1 MKITVRIANVYGKP
15 TVYPVCEKAKLFT
28 ALTGKKTLSGADCR
42 IMRELGVKLDW
53 KQNDADRASFMEG
66 IVHELGV
73 KLDRK
78 QNDASIQ
85 V

>member
-15 TVYPVCEKAKLFT
+15 TVYPVCEKAVLFT

-53 KQNDADRASFMEG
+53 KQNDADRASFEEP
-66 IVHELGV
+66 VTQE
-73 KLDRK
+73 
-78 QNDASIQ
+78 
-85 V
+85 

>member
-28 ALTGKKTLSGADCR
+28 TLTGKKTLSSYDCR

-53 KQNDADRASFMEG
+53 KQNDADRASFEEP
-66 IVHELGV
+66 VTQE
-73 KLDRK
+73 
-78 QNDASIQ
+78 
-85 V
+85 